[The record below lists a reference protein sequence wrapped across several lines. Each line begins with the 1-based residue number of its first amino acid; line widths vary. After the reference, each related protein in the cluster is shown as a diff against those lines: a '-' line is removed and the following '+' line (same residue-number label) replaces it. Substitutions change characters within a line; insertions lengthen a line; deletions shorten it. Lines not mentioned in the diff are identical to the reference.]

1 MSRNPGVNDTMAELP
16 INEDLIRDLLCRLA
30 SSDEEERE
38 AAAEALAISTE
49 DEDWRPHELIR
60 QGGIET
66 ISNLLDDRDPHIVV
80 SALNIII
87 ATAAAGCE
95 EELISGGIIAEIDP
109 LQNHEDRLIRNKSRE
124 ALWLLV
130 PGGED
135 VVTSEPQDEYE

>member
-49 DEDWRPHELIR
+49 DWRPHELIR
-60 QGGIET
+60 Q
-66 ISNLLDDRDPHIVV
+66 
-80 SALNIII
+80 
-87 ATAAAGCE
+87 
-95 EELISGGIIAEIDP
+95 
-109 LQNHEDRLIRNKSRE
+109 